1 MAGAQGQRDAAIAL
15 KDTFGK
21 AADDITSKTAD
32 FHGITADTALQGARD
47 FSNVDNQFGDT
58 FNGIKPGEAPADARD
73 PVASPPP
80 ASASSPSFHDKIQ
93 SILDPEHDEAGEA
106 GAEPSPERRK
116 PTTPASGHDPVAITD
131 QTAATQAA
139 IDELSTVPSKVYSKV
154 SKFMEDKPGGGI
166 SIGDKP
172 INQLPGGETLTGAPR
187 GWPAGSDWGDVA
199 GVYLPGS
206 RRLLINSS
214 GASASVSVPL
224 HEFGHGADS
233 AYGDLSNQSEWQTVQ
248 NNVTNAVGKDPNWS
262 HYYDHPQELFA
273 EGFASWVKGGDALKN
288 LALGNAQVAKTMEDY
303 FERQFG

>member
-1 MAGAQGQRDAAIAL
+1 MAGGQGQRDAAIAL

-21 AADDITSKTAD
+21 AADDITGKTAD

-47 FSNVDNQFGDT
+47 LGNVDSQFSDT
-58 FNGIKPGEAPADARD
+58 FDRINPDSTASSPRE

-80 ASASSPSFHDKIQ
+80 ADANSPGFHDKIK
-93 SILDPEHDEAGEA
+93 SILDPEDSGGEPA
-106 GAEPSPERRK
+106 AEPSPERRK
-116 PTTPASGHDPVAITD
+116 PTTPTPGHDPLAITD

-139 IDELSTVPSKVYSKV
+139 IDDLSTVPSKVYGKV
-154 SKFMEDKPGGGI
+154 TKFMEDQPGGGI

-172 INQLPGGETLTGAPR
+172 ISQLPGGETLTGAPR
-187 GWPAGSDWGDVA
+187 GWPPGSSWDDVA

-214 GASASVSVPL
+214 GLSASVSVPL
-224 HEFGHGADS
+224 HEFGHGADA
-233 AYGDLSNQSEWQTVQ
+233 AYGDLSSQSDWQGVQ
-248 NNVTNAVGKDPNWS
+248 GNVLKTIGNDPNWS

-273 EGFASWVKGGDALKN
+273 EGFASWAKGGDALKN

-303 FERQFG
+303 FERTFG